1 MSPEDSDDV
10 SIDPGLLGPA
20 LAAAIA
26 QKGYTALTP
35 VQCAVLDPA
44 VQGRDLRITSQTGS
58 GKTLALGFALRDVPG
73 LAGEL
78 QRDRIARPR
87 ALVIV
92 PTRELARQVESELG
106 WLYAGLGVRLAG
118 VTGGASYREEHRA
131 LAAGPGVVVG
141 TPGRLL
147 DHLERGAIDASEVR
161 AVVLDEAD
169 RMLDLGFREALES
182 ILGRV
187 PEAHATHLVSAT
199 FPPEVRR
206 LADSVQRDPVHIE
219 GTRLGAANVDIDHV
233 LMLIDPRERLAAI
246 VNLLLADPEA
256 RTIVFARTRADVAH
270 VTGSLA
276 EAGFAVGSLSGEME
290 QAERTRALAAFKRG
304 SMRVLVATDVA
315 ARGIDV
321 QEVTFVLH
329 AERPTDPDS
338 YTHRSGRTGRAGRKG
353 TSAVLVTLR
362 ELGLARRV
370 LERAG
375 VAFRVE
381 SVPDAASL
389 RRAQDERLV
398 AALTRDEGPDD
409 PPIPERMRGLARMLL
424 DVADPE
430 RTLARLLARGPQVR
444 EPEPRDVQRV
454 ELPAPARPRLGPAPR
469 APYASPAPRTQPP
482 PPRGKAAR
490 GEARPPL
497 TLRSVREGQDAQR
510 RERDDAQAPAAH
522 RRSAPAQAPGER
534 RWVDFTVSWGEVH
547 GADARRLLAMVCR
560 RGGIE
565 SREVGGIR
573 IARTSTVIE
582 IAEDAAPRFAAAVR
596 QPDPRDPNVVIKPFR
611 PRVKAETSEAA
622 APYASPASGRA
633 AGVKP
638 PRRETRERSAD
649 QGPPARPKPKFAKAP
664 RAASEFP
671 APSPRKPKKR
681 A

>member
-1 MSPEDSDDV
+1 MSTDGSDDV

-20 LAAAIA
+20 LAAAIT
-26 QKGYTALTP
+26 QRGYTALTP
-35 VQCAVLDPA
+35 VQRAVLDPSA
-44 VQGRDLRITSQTGS
+44 AGRDLRITSQTGS
-58 GKTLALGFALRDVPG
+58 GKTLAIGFVLRDVPG

-106 WLYAGLGVRLAG
+106 WLYAGLGVRMAG

-169 RMLDLGFREALES
+169 RMLDLGFREALEA

-187 PEAHATHLVSAT
+187 PEAHTTHLVSAT

-206 LADSVQRDPVHIE
+206 LADSVQREPVHIE
-219 GTRLGAANVDIDHV
+219 GTRLGAANADIDHV
-233 LMLIDPRERLAAI
+233 LVLIDPRERLAAVI
-246 VNLLLADPEA
+246 NLLLADPEA
-256 RTIVFARTRADVAH
+256 RTIIFARTRADVGH
-270 VTGSLA
+270 VTASLV
-276 EAGFAVGSLSGEME
+276 EAGFAAGSLSGEME

-304 SMRVLVATDVA
+304 AMRVLVATDVA

-353 TSAVLVTLR
+353 RSVVLVTLR
-362 ELGLARRV
+362 EFGLARRV

-389 RRAQDERLV
+389 RHGQDERLV
-398 AALTRDEGPDD
+398 AALTREEGPDD
-409 PPIPERMRGLARMLL
+409 APISERTRGLARMLL
-424 DVADPE
+424 GVADPE

-454 ELPAPARPRLGPAPR
+454 ELPSPARPRPQLAPR
-469 APYASPAPRTQPP
+469 MSPAPRTQPP
-482 PPRGKAAR
+482 PPRTSPRTSPGAR
-490 GEARPPL
+490 DARAPI
-497 TLRSVREGQDAQR
+497 TLRSVREGAAASRRDGVEAHAPAQDR
-510 RERDDAQAPAAH
+510 SPAAH
-522 RRSAPAQAPGER
+522 GPGAR
-534 RWVDFTVSWGEVH
+534 PWVDFTVSWGEVH

-560 RGGIE
+560 RGDIE
-565 SREVGGIR
+565 SRDVGGIR
-573 IARTSTVIE
+573 IARSSTVIE
-582 IAEDAAPRFAAAVR
+582 IAADVASRFAAAVR

-611 PRVKAETSEAA
+611 PRVKAEPPSVAT
-622 APYASPASGRA
+622 PYARPAPGRP

-638 PRRETRERSAD
+638 PRREPRERPDDHAAS
-649 QGPPARPKPKFAKAP
+649 ARPKPKFAKSAP
-664 RAASEFP
+664 PAAKDAKP
-671 APSPRKPKKR
+671 APRKPKKR
-681 A
+681 P

>member
-1 MSPEDSDDV
+1 MNPDGSDDV

-20 LAAAIA
+20 LAAAIT

-35 VQCAVLDPA
+35 VQRAVLDPS
-44 VQGRDLRITSQTGS
+44 VVGRDLRITSQTGS
-58 GKTLALGFALRDVPG
+58 GKTLAIGFVLRDVPG

-187 PEAHATHLVSAT
+187 PEAHTTHLVSAT
-199 FPPEVRR
+199 FQPDVRR

-219 GTRLGAANVDIDHV
+219 GTRLGVANADIDHV
-233 LMLIDPRERLAAI
+233 LVLIDPRERLTAVI
-246 VNLLLADPEA
+246 NLLLAEPDA

-353 TSAVLVTLR
+353 RSVVLVTLR
-362 ELGLARRV
+362 DFGLARRV

-409 PPIPERMRGLARMLL
+409 APIPERMRDLARMLL
-424 DVADPE
+424 GVADPE

-454 ELPAPARPRLGPAPR
+454 ELPAPARSR
-469 APYASPAPRTQPP
+469 APLALRMSPAPRTQPP
-482 PPRGKAAR
+482 PPRSSPGAR
-490 GEARPPL
+490 DVREPI
-497 TLRSVREGQDAQR
+497 TLRSVREGASTPR
-510 RERDDAQAPAAH
+510 RERAEAYAPAH
-522 RRSAPAQAPGER
+522 DRSAPAHGPGAR
-534 RWVDFTVSWGEVH
+534 PWVDFTVSWGEVH

-560 RGGIE
+560 RGDIE
-565 SREVGGIR
+565 SRDVGGIR
-573 IARTSTVIE
+573 IGRTSTVLE
-582 IAEDAAPRFAAAVR
+582 IAEDVAPRFAAAVR

-611 PRVKAETSEAA
+611 PRVKAEPTSAA
-622 APYASPASGRA
+622 EPYVRPAPGRQ

-638 PRRETRERSAD
+638 PRRDTRDRAEEH
-649 QGPPARPKPKFAKAP
+649 GGPARPKPKYAKA
-664 RAASEFP
+664 AHP
-671 APSPRKPKKR
+671 APRDAKPAVRKPKKR
-681 A
+681 P